1 MAGMDHIEITDET
14 GKNNITYYQVLA
26 SSDLETKDRL
36 SILDKHFFSPGELL
50 QVADYVQQHRAKLES
65 EAAAQWWRRP
75 QEEGE

>member
-1 MAGMDHIEITDET
+1 MAGEDRIEITQKMA
-14 GKNNITYYQVLA
+14 GSVPYYQVLA

-50 QVADYVQQHRAKLES
+50 QVAEYVSEHREKLES
-65 EAAAQWWRRP
+65 EASAQWWRRP